1 MITVSYNY
9 HAMTYFEDVSQEN
22 IIPLVP
28 FWYLQLLFVKDE
40 LFFTCSIPILLN
52 IFNFFSYVFLSPMCN
67 FGYNFKTILDYF
79 LQYAQIYFNYILF
92 PYFFKA
98 RPNAI
103 NNILPGDKVIE
114 FSSRFCSRQQR
125 QQPSIFAE
133 MFENWKFL
141 CKKICRGLLSNLSL
155 TDTDYNTFVHFHD

>member
-1 MITVSYNY
+1 
-9 HAMTYFEDVSQEN
+9 MTYFEDVSQEN

-92 PYFFKA
+92 PCFFKA

-103 NNILPGDKVIE
+103 NNILPGDKLIE
-114 FSSRFCSRQQR
+114 FSSRFGRDNNVSNQAFLPKCLK
-125 QQPSIFAE
+125 I
-133 MFENWKFL
+133 ENSSAKKFVVDF
-141 CKKICRGLLSNLSL
+141 CR
-155 TDTDYNTFVHFHD
+155 TWV